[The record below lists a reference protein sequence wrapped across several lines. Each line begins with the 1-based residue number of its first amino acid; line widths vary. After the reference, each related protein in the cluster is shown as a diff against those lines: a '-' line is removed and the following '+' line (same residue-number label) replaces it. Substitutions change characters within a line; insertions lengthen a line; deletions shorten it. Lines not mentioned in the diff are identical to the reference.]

1 MDGPAWFEPKVYG
14 YGAGQPATWQGWLL
28 TIVYIAIMA
37 ASAILVETQTAAM
50 ISVMVLAT
58 GLFVLIAAR
67 TTRGGWRWRW
77 GKRH

>member
-14 YGAGQPATWQGWLL
+14 YGAGRPATWQGWLL
-28 TIVYIAIMA
+28 TIVYIAIML
-37 ASAILVETQTAAM
+37 ASAILIETQTAAM
-50 ISVMVLAT
+50 ISVMLLAT

-77 GKRH
+77 GKRD